1 MNERTQPHL
10 RHIRYSHKA
19 GTWQVQDKHDR
30 TKWRAIRPA
39 LMYAYRAVGFKE
51 AAAESLAGGVTHLRF
66 SHRFNSWQ
74 ACVGGTWVNV
84 NAVAARGFYD
94 EGLSIGCQS

>member
-51 AAAESLAGGVTHLRF
+51 VTAESLAGGVSAMRF

-94 EGLSIGCQS
+94 ESLSIGCQS